1 MSVRHTPAPAIRT
14 TTSVGAEMVGVGRS
28 SRVRGE
34 LGKTALAERI
44 TIARMNAMLVTPF
57 ECYKVSVMCTTG
69 VLRFADGSH
78 ALMKNKD
85 FGRSHLDDQIVLDQ
99 TVFGVRG
106 MTTWAG
112 TDPALDQ
119 FSGFSIGANRH
130 GLLCCDSNVVTL
142 DGLENYDV
150 MTEVALRQGRD
161 VSSAVEAVVSA
172 CQQRETSWGNL
183 VLIDAVRAVSLE
195 IRGRAVQV
203 VELSAATA
211 RTNHHVILGFDP
223 SQEDQVTSEL
233 RLESAQLR
241 LASASSLDD
250 IFALQKSH
258 DHGATGV
265 CNHALH
271 TTVYAYVL
279 ICKGNEVVLHVKQGQ
294 PCQSDAY
301 HAISVP
307 LGDHFSGSA
316 ASVFLDK
323 YPTANK
329 TNFANPAWHSVDD
342 AQSASGSVS
351 AT

>member
-44 TIARMNAMLVTPF
+44 TIARMNAMLVTLF

-161 VSSAVEAVVSA
+161 VSSAVEAVVAA

-203 VELSAATA
+203 VELSTATA
-211 RTNHHVILGFDP
+211 RTNHHVVLGFDP
-223 SQEDQVTSEL
+223 SQEDQVTSER
-233 RLESAQLR
+233 RLDSAQRR
-241 LASASSLDD
+241 LASASSLAD
-250 IFALQKSH
+250 IFALQRSH
-258 DHGATGV
+258 DHGDTGV

-271 TTVYAYVL
+271 TTVYAYV
-279 ICKGNEVVLHVKQGQ
+279 ITCRDNEIVLHVKQGQ
-294 PCQSDAY
+294 PCQVDEY
-301 HAISVP
+301 HPISVP
-307 LGDHFSGSA
+307 VGHRFSESA
-316 ASVFLDK
+316 VREFLDK
-323 YPTANK
+323 YPSANK
-329 TNFANPAWHSVDD
+329 MNYASALESKSVGTTLEL
-342 AQSASGSVS
+342 QGR
-351 AT
+351 

>member
-1 MSVRHTPAPAIRT
+1 
-14 TTSVGAEMVGVGRS
+14 
-28 SRVRGE
+28 
-34 LGKTALAERI
+34 
-44 TIARMNAMLVTPF
+44 
-57 ECYKVSVMCTTG
+57 
-69 VLRFADGSH
+69 
-78 ALMKNKD
+78 MKNKD
-85 FGRSHLDDQIVLDQ
+85 FGRAHLDDQIVLDD

-112 TDPALDQ
+112 ADPALDQ

-150 MTEVALRQGRD
+150 MTEVALRQGHD

-172 CQQRETSWGNL
+172 CGQRETSWGNL
-183 VLIDAVRAVSLE
+183 VLIDAERAVSLE

-211 RTNHHVILGFDP
+211 RTNHHVVLGFDP

-241 LASASSLDD
+241 LDSASSLGD

-258 DHGATGV
+258 DHGDTGV

-279 ICKGNEVVLHVKQGQ
+279 TSKGNEVVLHVKQGQ
-294 PCQSDAY
+294 PCRSDGY

-307 LGDHFSGSA
+307 FGDRFSESA
-316 ASVFLDK
+316 TTAFLNR

-329 TNFANPAWHSVDD
+329 TNFAAPARHSADISP
-342 AQSASGSVS
+342 SASGSAS

>member
-1 MSVRHTPAPAIRT
+1 
-14 TTSVGAEMVGVGRS
+14 
-28 SRVRGE
+28 
-34 LGKTALAERI
+34 
-44 TIARMNAMLVTPF
+44 
-57 ECYKVSVMCTTG
+57 
-69 VLRFADGSH
+69 
-78 ALMKNKD
+78 MKNKD

-142 DGLENYDV
+142 HGLENYDV

-161 VSSAVEAVVSA
+161 VSSAVEAVVFA

-211 RTNHHVILGFDP
+211 RTNHHVALGFDP

-233 RLESAQLR
+233 RLESAQSR
-241 LASASSLDD
+241 LDSASSLDD

-307 LGDHFSGSA
+307 FGDRFGASA
-316 ASVFLDK
+316 ANKFLEK
-323 YPTANK
+323 YPTATK
-329 TNFANPAWHSVDD
+329 TNFATPARHHVDV
-342 AQSASGSVS
+342 APSTSGSMS
-351 AT
+351 ET

>member
-1 MSVRHTPAPAIRT
+1 
-14 TTSVGAEMVGVGRS
+14 
-28 SRVRGE
+28 
-34 LGKTALAERI
+34 
-44 TIARMNAMLVTPF
+44 
-57 ECYKVSVMCTTG
+57 MCTTG
-69 VLRFADGSH
+69 VLRLADGSH
-78 ALMKNKD
+78 ALLKNKD

-112 TDPALDQ
+112 TDPSLDQ
-119 FSGFSIGANRH
+119 FSGFSIGVNQH

-161 VSSAVEAVVSA
+161 VSSAVEAVVYA
-172 CQQRETSWGNL
+172 CQHCETSWGNL
-183 VLIDAVRAVSLE
+183 LMIDAVRAVSLE
-195 IRGRAVQV
+195 IRGRVVQV
-203 VELSAATA
+203 VELTTATA
-211 RTNHHVILGFDP
+211 RTNHHVVLGFDP

-233 RLESAQLR
+233 RLDSAQSR
-241 LASASSLDD
+241 LDSASSLND

-279 ICKGNEVVLHVKQGQ
+279 ICKGKEVVLHVKQGQ
-294 PCQSDAY
+294 PCQSDSY

-307 LGDHFSGSA
+307 LGDHFSESA
-316 ASVFLDK
+316 ASMFLDQ
-323 YPTANK
+323 YPTSNK
-329 TNFANPAWHSVDD
+329 ANFATVDSHRVN
-342 AQSASGSVS
+342 AAPSTTGSV
-351 AT
+351 